1 MGSLLNFLY
10 VSRDTR
16 KQPDTKTLLLWAAE
30 IACGMVYL
38 EQKRFV
44 HRDLA
49 ARNILLASMKQV
61 GLANRMQHVC
71 MFACA
76 HVHSGILTVF
86 V

>member
-61 GLANRMQHVC
+61 GLANRMQRVC
-71 MFACA
+71 ALMCIQAY
-76 HVHSGILTVF
+76 
-86 V
+86 